1 MPLIA
6 VVLIGF
12 LILTPFALGAMILTR
27 NRKTRER
34 LLSQAI
40 REIRSPGEGES
51 RLDGIILFAF
61 FYAFMFI
68 AMEIGIHI

>member
-1 MPLIA
+1 MPLIV

-34 LLSQAI
+34 LLSQAT
-40 REIRSPGEGES
+40 REIRSPG
-51 RLDGIILFAF
+51 
-61 FYAFMFI
+61 
-68 AMEIGIHI
+68 IHSGCIEMLSPATV